1 MLSLAQLT
9 TPLGVFV
16 GYLIASECIYINEN
30 IGWKFSFIIQ
40 SFIILL
46 MIYLFYKV
54 SDKLF
59 DSKYESYKDE
69 IIDMN
74 RTDFD
79 DTFFKISD
87 SIIIEQDTHLSDI
100 INISYLKQIFSNKI
114 YLLSIFSITCLYY
127 SVTGVQYWG
136 GDYMNR
142 ILKVHSPQKRLLYF
156 SIICFTSPTIGV
168 IVAGYMVKKIK
179 DGYNSIKVFNICFV
193 CSILTFISGFIS
205 AFVWKIYLFILFLW
219 ISFFFGGIIVPI
231 LTGIIITSLPQHL
244 RASGN
249 SLQLFFG
256 TLFGYLPAPFIY
268 GVLEDYFKDG
278 GKRSYIFNMVFL
290 FICLILLTNSKRIKE
305 KNINENKSNNNNND
319 TEINT
324 NIEINGQNYE
334 EIPIQ

>member
-1 MLSLAQLT
+1 
-9 TPLGVFV
+9 
-16 GYLIASECIYINEN
+16 
-30 IGWKFSFIIQ
+30 
-40 SFIILL
+40 
-46 MIYLFYKV
+46 
-54 SDKLF
+54 
-59 DSKYESYKDE
+59 
-69 IIDMN
+69 
-74 RTDFD
+74 
-79 DTFFKISD
+79 
-87 SIIIEQDTHLSDI
+87 
-100 INISYLKQIFSNKI
+100 
-114 YLLSIFSITCLYY
+114 
-127 SVTGVQYWG
+127 
-136 GDYMNR
+136 MNR

-278 GKRSYIFNMVFL
+278 GKRSYIFNMIFL

-305 KNINENKSNNNNND
+305 KNINENKNDNNNNND